1 MGTRTWLLAALLG
14 WLATDAL
21 AQALPDPPALEL
33 PVGARVRVRT
43 YPATGDWIK
52 GVLASADSGTIALV
66 PEGAPP
72 LGPNQLRLP
81 REAVTRFEM
90 ATGKKRQWLP
100 GLVVGA
106 VLGVAMGFAMDVD
119 PVRCE
124 FDDNYFCSR
133 GGAVAAMGAT
143 SAAMG
148 AGIGALVKRDVWTPV
163 GLDALGP
170 PLARVSR
177 TGLGLHAVPGGL
189 ALGVSVR
196 F

>member
-1 MGTRTWLLAALLG
+1 MKTRTWLLAALLG
-14 WLATDAL
+14 SLASDAL
-21 AQALPDPPALEL
+21 AQASPEPPALEL

-43 YPATGDWIK
+43 YPAMGGWIK
-52 GVLASADSGTIALV
+52 GVLAGADYGTIALV
-66 PEGAPP
+66 PDGAPP

-81 REAVTRFEM
+81 REAVTRFEI

-106 VLGVAMGFAMDVD
+106 ALGVAMGFAIDVD

-124 FDDNYFCSR
+124 FDDNYACSR
-133 GGAVAAMGAT
+133 GEAVALVGGTM
-143 SAAMG
+143 AALG
-148 AGIGALVKRDVWTPV
+148 AGVGSLVRRDVWTPV

-170 PLARVSR
+170 PPARVGRS
-177 TGLGLHAVPGGL
+177 GLGLRAVPGGVSL
-189 ALGVSVR
+189 DLSVR

>member
-1 MGTRTWLLAALLG
+1 MRPTLPLAAGFFVLFTG
-14 WLATDAL
+14 GASAEDAT
-21 AQALPDPPALEL
+21 QPPALKL
-33 PVGARVRVRT
+33 PAGARVRLRT
-43 YPATGDWIK
+43 QAAPGDWMK
-52 GVLASADSGTIALV
+52 GTLASADSETIALV

-72 LGPNQLRLP
+72 LGANELRLP
-81 REAVTRFEM
+81 RETVRRLELVS
-90 ATGKKRQWLP
+90 GKKRQWLP
-100 GLVVGA
+100 GLVIGVA
-106 VLGVAMGFAMDVD
+106 LGVALGFSMDVD

-133 GGAVAAMGAT
+133 GGAVAAMGGT

-148 AGIGALVKRDVWTPV
+148 AGIGALVRKDVWMPV

-170 PLARVSR
+170 PPARVTLAGS
-177 TGLGLHAVPGGL
+177 GLHVVPGGL

>member
-1 MGTRTWLLAALLG
+1 MKARTWLLAALLG
-14 WLATDAL
+14 SIATDAL
-21 AQALPDPPALEL
+21 AQAPPEPPALEL

-43 YPATGDWIK
+43 QAAPGDWIK
-52 GVLASADSGTIALV
+52 GVLTGADSGAIALV
-66 PEGAPP
+66 PDGAPP

-124 FDDNYFCSR
+124 FDTNYACSR
-133 GGAVAAMGAT
+133 GEAVGMMGGV

-170 PLARVSR
+170 PPARVGR
-177 TGLGLHAVPGGL
+177 AGLGLHALPGGVSL
-189 ALGVSVR
+189 DLSVR

>member
-1 MGTRTWLLAALLG
+1 MKTKTWLLAALLG
-14 WLATDAL
+14 SLATDAL
-21 AQALPDPPALEL
+21 AQALPEPPALEL
-33 PVGARVRVRT
+33 PVGTRVRVRT
-43 YPATGDWIK
+43 QAAPGDWIK
-52 GVLASADSGTIALV
+52 GVLTGADSGAIALV
-66 PEGAPP
+66 PDGAPP

-106 VLGVAMGFAMDVD
+106 VLGVALGFAVDVD
-119 PVRCE
+119 PVLCE
-124 FDDNYFCSR
+124 FDINYYCSR
-133 GGAVAAMGAT
+133 GEAVAAIGGT

-148 AGIGALVKRDVWTPV
+148 AGVGALVKRDVWTPV

-170 PLARVSR
+170 PPARVGR
-177 TGLGLHAVPGGL
+177 AGLGLRALPGGVSL
-189 ALGVSVR
+189 DLSVR